1 MDFARKQLEKY
12 GWSEGKGLG
21 RKEDGISTAIKPKLK
36 FDNAGVGHDASEQFT
51 NNWWER
57 VFNSAASNI
66 DIQVKGSDVKMHVKD
81 VDAVEI
87 STKNYSL
94 KNLKKNTTLE
104 YGSFIKTAKLT
115 EAGTKKYAVPVLETE
130 RLKSYQ
136 GLTDDELFAACGGRT
151 AHKGAR
157 HGLKLSGKL
166 SRIEKQEKLLL
177 KKMKKVSISDN
188 ASSKVEKKLNK
199 LKKQKENCEEKYS
212 PLGET
217 DAIPG
222 PSSSLKKKNKKRK
235 TVSFNETVTKIYTA
249 DLDTSFDS
257 EVGSLR
263 DESSNDANNNNSGSD
278 EGIEQDLENN
288 NNDIEVDNHR
298 AFEEARLNFSDLSK
312 AERKKLKKKRKLEG
326 KSQTATGIF
335 ISSVVKPHCSQDEVM
350 QEDNKDLL
358 TKKRKHIEFE
368 DGTED
373 MEYKRTPTESPERLK
388 RKKNKKKKKKQR
400 KEEAKVISSI
410 AKSLEGVCRISESE

>member
-1 MDFARKQLEKY
+1 
-12 GWSEGKGLG
+12 
-21 RKEDGISTAIKPKLK
+21 
-36 FDNAGVGHDASEQFT
+36 
-51 NNWWER
+51 
-57 VFNSAASNI
+57 
-66 DIQVKGSDVKMHVKD
+66 
-81 VDAVEI
+81 
-87 STKNYSL
+87 
-94 KNLKKNTTLE
+94 
-104 YGSFIKTAKLT
+104 
-115 EAGTKKYAVPVLETE
+115 
-130 RLKSYQ
+130 
-136 GLTDDELFAACGGRT
+136 
-151 AHKGAR
+151 
-157 HGLKLSGKL
+157 
-166 SRIEKQEKLLL
+166 
-177 KKMKKVSISDN
+177 MKKVSISDD

-199 LKKQKENCEEKYS
+199 LKKQKENCCEEKYL
-212 PLGET
+212 PLDDP

-298 AFEEARLNFSDLSK
+298 AFEEARLDFSDLSK

-350 QEDNKDLL
+350 QEDSKDVL
-358 TKKRKHIEFE
+358 TKKRKHVEFE
-368 DGTED
+368 DGTEE